1 MTQEDNGLLVE
12 IIGWTGSSAILL
24 AYALNSYQKIRSASL
39 TFLFLNLSGG
49 LLLIAYSFYKDAL
62 ANVFLNVV
70 WVVVAVAALGKLL
83 YQRRVKKSR
92 T

>member
-12 IIGWTGSSAILL
+12 IIGWTGSAAILL